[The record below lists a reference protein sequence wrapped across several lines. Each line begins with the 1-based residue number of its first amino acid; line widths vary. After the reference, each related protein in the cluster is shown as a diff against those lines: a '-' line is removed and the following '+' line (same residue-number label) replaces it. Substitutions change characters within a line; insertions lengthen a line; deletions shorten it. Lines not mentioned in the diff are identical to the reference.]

1 VAILEYAAQER
12 VMAQYLYEHA
22 GVPTD
27 GTNGTYAHVALPGA
41 LLINTDAK
49 TLYQNTGTQASP
61 TWTERSAASG
71 GGSGP
76 QVSDP
81 VTISS
86 ADLLALD
93 TVRKEALAAPGVG
106 LVRLPLWTAY
116 RVVPGSNAYAIAP
129 GEGIAMRY
137 GSGSAVAGPFL
148 DGEVPLGSAVPFLVM
163 NVGTGY
169 GAALSEFENQPIT
182 LVATA
187 PITAGN
193 GHLVLRVG
201 YQDVPVA

>member
-1 VAILEYAAQER
+1 MSQHEEYTSPPGFR
-12 VMAQYLYEHA
+12 VSGA
-22 GVPTD
+22 G
-27 GTNGTYAHVALPGA
+27 GTKLAPVLIDPATPPSSGDTVVFNGTLWV
-41 LLINTDAK
+41 
-49 TLYQNTGTQASP
+49 
-61 TWTERSAASG
+61 
-71 GGSGP
+71 P
-76 QVSDP
+76 QVPDGPKVSSA
-81 VTISS
+81 VTITST
-86 ADLLALD
+86 DLLALN
-93 TVRKEALAAPGVG
+93 TVRKQVLAAPGAG
-106 LVRLPLWTAY
+106 FVRLPLWTAY
-116 RVVPGSNAYAIAP
+116 RFVPGSNAYVIAP

-193 GHLVLRVG
+193 GHLVLTIG

>member
-22 GVPTD
+22 GAPTD

-41 LLINTDAK
+41 LLIDTDAK

-61 TWTERSAASG
+61 VWTERGAA
-71 GGSGP
+71 SGP

-81 VTISS
+81 ITISS

-93 TVRKEALAAPGVG
+93 TVRKQVLASPGVG
-106 LVRLPLWTAY
+106 FVRLVLWTAY
-116 RVVPGSNAYAIAP
+116 QVVPGANAYVIDP

-137 GSGSAVAGPFL
+137 GSGSATAGPFL
-148 DGEVPLGSAVPFLVM
+148 DAEVALGSTAPHLVTS
-163 NVGTGY
+163 VGTGY
-169 GAALSEFENQPIT
+169 EAALSEFEDQPIT

-193 GHLVLRVG
+193 GHLVLRLG
-201 YQDVPVA
+201 YQDVPVV